1 MLDKHRTSPS
11 NAAVDEIVCH
21 TIFLNPIEGSERKYN
36 DMTKTF
42 SSSSAQLC
50 LWNLGVGNFLNGS
63 TIEMMMMIRKVHTTA
78 HSSPELISAHSKN
91 SLGFHWYQMIHEGE
105 T

>member
-1 MLDKHRTSPS
+1 MLDHWTTSAS

-42 SSSSAQLC
+42 SSSGGGTGLGSWKAWEMFKTGAQ
-50 LWNLGVGNFLNGS
+50 
-63 TIEMMMMIRKVHTTA
+63 
-78 HSSPELISAHSKN
+78 
-91 SLGFHWYQMIHEGE
+91 
-105 T
+105 